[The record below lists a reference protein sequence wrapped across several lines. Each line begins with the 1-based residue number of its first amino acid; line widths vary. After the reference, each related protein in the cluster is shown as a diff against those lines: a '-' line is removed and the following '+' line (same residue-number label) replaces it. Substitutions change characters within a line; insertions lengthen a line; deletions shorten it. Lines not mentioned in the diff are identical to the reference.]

1 MRVNCTR
8 YLQKSV
14 VSYLRDKMGIKFKQ
28 RKFIIEAIFGEQV
41 MAHAKDSIQ
50 FTSKQKKVK
59 KDTNGRNETVMF
71 NMRALGY
78 TAHIKTV
85 VHFLANLNKHI
96 GINFSVW
103 YVGLLSKFFPRFT
116 LSICPQ
122 KLFLSNSKTQNAFS
136 FLLKNILSK

>member
-1 MRVNCTR
+1 
-8 YLQKSV
+8 
-14 VSYLRDKMGIKFKQ
+14 MGIKFKQ
-28 RKFIIEAIFGEQV
+28 KKFIIEAIFGEQG
-41 MAHAKDSIQ
+41 MTHAKDSIK
-50 FTSKQKKVK
+50 FTCKQKKVK
-59 KDTNGRNETVMF
+59 KDTKGRNETVMF

-96 GINFSVW
+96 GIDFSVW

-116 LSICPQ
+116 LSICSH

-136 FLLKNILSK
+136 FLLKNTLTLIYLGCFFC

>member
-1 MRVNCTR
+1 
-8 YLQKSV
+8 
-14 VSYLRDKMGIKFKQ
+14 MGIKFKQ
-28 RKFIIEAIFGEQV
+28 RKFIIEAMFGEQG
-41 MAHAKDSIQ
+41 MAHAKDSTE

-85 VHFLANLNKHI
+85 VRFLANLNKHI

-103 YVGLLSKFFPRFT
+103 YVSLLSKFFPRFT